1 MVTGSASTTE
11 LWLHSGGLE
20 YCLSTQEAIE
30 SQSAITLG
38 LTLVFH

>member
-1 MVTGSASTTE
+1 MAQHPLLSCGYTQGD
-11 LWLHSGGLE
+11 
-20 YCLSTQEAIE
+20 YCLALNKEAIE

>member
-1 MVTGSASTTE
+1 MDQHPLLSCGYTQGD
-11 LWLHSGGLE
+11 